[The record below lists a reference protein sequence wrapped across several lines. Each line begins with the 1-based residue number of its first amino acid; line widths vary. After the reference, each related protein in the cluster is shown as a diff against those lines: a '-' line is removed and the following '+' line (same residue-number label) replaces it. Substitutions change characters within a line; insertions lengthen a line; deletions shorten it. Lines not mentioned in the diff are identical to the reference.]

1 MYSIKSTAN
10 SDSFTSPFPIWI
22 HLISFSS
29 LIAMARTSKT
39 MLNKS
44 DESALPCLVC
54 DLRRNAFRFSPLRM
68 IFPIGLSYMTF
79 MRLTYVPSMTTFWRV
94 FIINGCWILSKAFSA
109 SIEMIIWFLFFS
121 LLIWCITLFDFHI
134 LKNPCITGINP
145 TWSWCMILLMCCW
158 ILFASILL
166 RIFTSIII
174 SDIGL

>member
-1 MYSIKSTAN
+1 MSSSSFLVTSLGFSMYSIKSTAN

-39 MLNKS
+39 VLNKS

-79 MRLTYVPSMTTFWRV
+79 MRLTYVPSMT
-94 FIINGCWILSKAFSA
+94 AF
-109 SIEMIIWFLFFS
+109 
-121 LLIWCITLFDFHI
+121 
-134 LKNPCITGINP
+134 
-145 TWSWCMILLMCCW
+145 
-158 ILFASILL
+158 
-166 RIFTSIII
+166 
-174 SDIGL
+174 